1 MWKGNTLSTAYCEAL
16 RSHCFLCALTLGLM
30 APPHSRFSKDTAH
43 AVPTCFTLTF
53 RQVRCTLLCREPAVA
68 RALELQCILGSS
80 HYMSFSPPQG
90 KTRKKDTNWWRENAI
105 TNAAGWAHVHACGTH
120 TDMTHGS
127 VHINNPAN
135 IRSDFIL
142 PNISNCC
149 NCVVL

>member
-30 APPHSRFSKDTAH
+30 APPHSRFNKDTAH

-90 KTRKKDTNWWRENAI
+90 KNQKEGHKLV
-105 TNAAGWAHVHACGTH
+105 AGKRNNKRCRMSSRSCVWDSHRHDPRLCAHKQPCKH
-120 TDMTHGS
+120 S
-127 VHINNPAN
+127 
-135 IRSDFIL
+135 L
-142 PNISNCC
+142 
-149 NCVVL
+149 